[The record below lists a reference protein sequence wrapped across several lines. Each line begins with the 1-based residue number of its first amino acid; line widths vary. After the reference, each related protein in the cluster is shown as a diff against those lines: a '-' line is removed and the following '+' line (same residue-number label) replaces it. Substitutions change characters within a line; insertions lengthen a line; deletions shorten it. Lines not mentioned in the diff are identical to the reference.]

1 MARQEG
7 FEPPTLWFVGV
18 YRGFFRISVLNKWLC
33 YAVCYLDKSVNSSIS
48 GGFWVP
54 VYPKCTQTVP
64 KLYPRN
70 ARILL
75 NNFLDFTGVTLDRIV
90 E

>member
-64 KLYPRN
+64 KKCP
-70 ARILL
+70 
-75 NNFLDFTGVTLDRIV
+75 NFT
-90 E
+90 